1 MLIHEFIVEYCQDIV
16 ETYTATHSKLLDSFD
31 LPYDDEIEDDSGELI
46 KVVYCGEKAIPIND
60 ILSMSKSDF
69 ARVYPD
75 FECRDLYDKYIES
88 LIMLEGEDAL
98 NHIRSV
104 LDQERQRIK
113 EFSERKIHPEL
124 AALI

>member
-31 LPYDDEIEDDSGELI
+31 LPYDDEIEDDSGELM

-113 EFSERKIHPEL
+113 EFSERRIHPEL

>member
-31 LPYDDEIEDDSGELI
+31 LPYDDEIEDDSGELM

-98 NHIRSV
+98 
-104 LDQERQRIK
+104 
-113 EFSERKIHPEL
+113 KIGRAHV
-124 AALI
+124 

>member
-31 LPYDDEIEDDSGELI
+31 LPYDDEIEDDSGELM

-60 ILSMSKSDF
+60 ILSMTKADF

>member
-1 MLIHEFIVEYCQDIV
+1 MLIHEFIVEYCQEIV
-16 ETYTATHSKLLDSFD
+16 ETYTATYSNLLDSFD
-31 LPYDDEIEDDSGELI
+31 LPYDDEIEDDYRELM
-46 KVVYCGEKAIPIND
+46 KVVYCCEKAIPIND

>member
-31 LPYDDEIEDDSGELI
+31 LPYDDEIEDDSGELM

-69 ARVYPD
+69 TRVYPD

>member
-31 LPYDDEIEDDSGELI
+31 LPYDDEIEDDSGESM

-88 LIMLEGEDAL
+88 LVMLEGEDAL

>member
-31 LPYDDEIEDDSGELI
+31 LPYDDEIEDDSGELM

-88 LIMLEGEDAL
+88 LVMLEGEDAL

>member
-1 MLIHEFIVEYCQDIV
+1 MLIREFIVEYCQDIV

-31 LPYDDEIEDDSGELI
+31 LPYDDEIEDDSGELM

-88 LIMLEGEDAL
+88 LVMLEGEDAL

>member
-16 ETYTATHSKLLDSFD
+16 DTYTATHSKLLDSFD
-31 LPYDDEIEDDSGELI
+31 LPYDDEIEDDSGELM

>member
-1 MLIHEFIVEYCQDIV
+1 MLIHEFIVEYCHDIV

-31 LPYDDEIEDDSGELI
+31 LPYDDEIEDDSGELM

-88 LIMLEGEDAL
+88 LVMLEGEDAL

>member
-31 LPYDDEIEDDSGELI
+31 LPYDDEIEDDSGELM

-88 LIMLEGEDAL
+88 LVMLEGEDAL

-104 LDQERQRIK
+104 LDQERRRIK

>member
-16 ETYTATHSKLLDSFD
+16 DTYTATHSKLLDSFD
-31 LPYDDEIEDDSGELI
+31 LPYDDEIEDDSGELM

-88 LIMLEGEDAL
+88 LVMLEGEDAL

>member
-31 LPYDDEIEDDSGELI
+31 LPYDDEIEDDSGELM

-88 LIMLEGEDAL
+88 LIMLDGEDAL

>member
-16 ETYTATHSKLLDSFD
+16 ETYTTTHSKLLDSFD
-31 LPYDDEIEDDSGELI
+31 LPYDDEIEDDSGELM

>member
-31 LPYDDEIEDDSGELI
+31 LPYDDEIEDDSGELM

>member
-31 LPYDDEIEDDSGELI
+31 LPYDDEIEDDSGELM

-69 ARVYPD
+69 ARVYPN

>member
-1 MLIHEFIVEYCQDIV
+1 MLNHEFIVEYCQDIV

-31 LPYDDEIEDDSGELI
+31 LTYDDEIEDDSGELM

>member
-31 LPYDDEIEDDSGELI
+31 LPYDDEVEDDSGELM

-88 LIMLEGEDAL
+88 LVMLEGEDAL

>member
-1 MLIHEFIVEYCQDIV
+1 MLIHEFIVEYCQDIA

-31 LPYDDEIEDDSGELI
+31 LPYDDEIEDDSGELM

-88 LIMLEGEDAL
+88 LVMLEGEDAL

>member
-31 LPYDDEIEDDSGELI
+31 LPYDDEIEDDSGELM

-88 LIMLEGEDAL
+88 LIMLEGDDAL

>member
-31 LPYDDEIEDDSGELI
+31 LPYDDEIEDDSGELM

-60 ILSMSKSDF
+60 ILLMSKSDF

>member
-31 LPYDDEIEDDSGELI
+31 LPYDDEIEDDSGELM

-75 FECRDLYDKYIES
+75 FEYRDLYDKYIES
-88 LIMLEGEDAL
+88 LVMLEGEDAL

>member
-16 ETYTATHSKLLDSFD
+16 ETYTTTHSKLLDSFD
-31 LPYDDEIEDDSGELI
+31 LPYDDEIEDDSGELM

-88 LIMLEGEDAL
+88 LVMLEGEDAL

>member
-31 LPYDDEIEDDSGELI
+31 LPYDDEIEDDSGELM

-98 NHIRSV
+98 YHIRSV

>member
-1 MLIHEFIVEYCQDIV
+1 MLIHEFIVAYCQDIV

-31 LPYDDEIEDDSGELI
+31 LPYDDEIEDDSGELM

>member
-1 MLIHEFIVEYCQDIV
+1 MLIHEFIVEYCRDIV

-31 LPYDDEIEDDSGELI
+31 LPYDDEIEDDSGELM

>member
-16 ETYTATHSKLLDSFD
+16 EAYTATHSKLLDSFD
-31 LPYDDEIEDDSGELI
+31 LPYDDEIEDDSGELM

>member
-16 ETYTATHSKLLDSFD
+16 ETYTATYSKLLDTFD
-31 LPYDDEIEDDSGELI
+31 LPYDDEIEDDSGELM

-88 LIMLEGEDAL
+88 LVMLEGEDAL

>member
-31 LPYDDEIEDDSGELI
+31 LPYDDEIEDDSGELM

-69 ARVYPD
+69 ARVNPD

-88 LIMLEGEDAL
+88 LVMLEGEDAL

>member
-1 MLIHEFIVEYCQDIV
+1 MLTHEFIVEYCQDIV

-31 LPYDDEIEDDSGELI
+31 LPYDDEIEDDSGELM

>member
-1 MLIHEFIVEYCQDIV
+1 MLIHEFIGEYCQDIV

-31 LPYDDEIEDDSGELI
+31 LPYDDEIEDDSGELM

-88 LIMLEGEDAL
+88 LVMLEGEDAL

>member
-1 MLIHEFIVEYCQDIV
+1 MLIHEFIVEYCQDII

-31 LPYDDEIEDDSGELI
+31 LPYDDEIEDDSGELM

>member
-1 MLIHEFIVEYCQDIV
+1 MED
-16 ETYTATHSKLLDSFD
+16 LL
-31 LPYDDEIEDDSGELI
+31 YIII
-46 KVVYCGEKAIPIND
+46 KIIPIPIND

-88 LIMLEGEDAL
+88 LIMLEGDDAQ

-104 LDQERQRIK
+104 LRCV
-113 EFSERKIHPEL
+113 
-124 AALI
+124 

>member
-16 ETYTATHSKLLDSFD
+16 EMYTATHSKLLDSFD
-31 LPYDDEIEDDSGELI
+31 LPYDDEIEDDSGELM

>member
-31 LPYDDEIEDDSGELI
+31 LPYDDEIEDDSGELM

-88 LIMLEGEDAL
+88 LIMVEGEDAL

>member
-16 ETYTATHSKLLDSFD
+16 ETYTDTHSKLLDSFD
-31 LPYDDEIEDDSGELI
+31 LPYDDEIEDDSGELM

-60 ILSMSKSDF
+60 ILSISKSDF

>member
-1 MLIHEFIVEYCQDIV
+1 MLIHEFIIEYCQDIV

-31 LPYDDEIEDDSGELI
+31 LPYDDEIEDDSGELM

>member
-31 LPYDDEIEDDSGELI
+31 LPYDDEIEDDSGELM
-46 KVVYCGEKAIPIND
+46 KVVYCGERAIPIND

>member
-31 LPYDDEIEDDSGELI
+31 LPYDEEIEDDSGELM